1 MWHVWVTGEVHTQL
15 WWGDLRE
22 RSQMGGPT
30 HRWEDSI
37 KMDLEEVEWETRL
50 MTGTDG
56 GRLLVWK

>member
-22 RSQMGGPT
+22 RSQLGGPR

-37 KMDLEEVEWETRL
+37 KMDLEEVEWEA
-50 MTGTDG
+50 
-56 GRLLVWK
+56 